1 MVVTLQ
7 LIAQLGQLVALGSV
21 GSVLLLVATVT
32 QYFVAPLTLVQL
44 KVGVVETPV
53 APFDGA
59 DNDGGA
65 KSTAK
70 VDERAELPPDVW
82 TKN

>member
-1 MVVTLQ
+1 MQ

-21 GSVLLLVATVT
+21 GKVLLLVATVT

-53 APFDGA
+53 APFDGP

-65 KSTAK
+65 RSTVK

>member
-1 MVVTLQ
+1 MQ

-44 KVGVVETPV
+44 RVGVVETLV
-53 APFDGA
+53 APLPGA
-59 DNDGGA
+59 VNVGGD
-65 KSTAK
+65 SS
-70 VDERAELPPDVW
+70 VGPPVV
-82 TKN
+82 KLKILEY